1 MAARII
7 NLVLLFIAGAVLG
20 AVGTI
25 AHQSTVTIGG
35 VPLPWGI
42 TVALL
47 AYTCMLIGLRLLNPG
62 RAQALAA
69 ALGTIGMTFVF
80 SLKGIGG
87 SVLIPDDLLGKVW
100 VVAPIVIA
108 AIVIAWPRLPQRKAV
123 PQNGIS

>member
-1 MAARII
+1 MAARIV
-7 NLVLLFIAGAVLG
+7 NLVLLFIAGAILG

-25 AHQSTVTIGG
+25 AHQSTVTVAG

-42 TVALL
+42 TIALL
-47 AYTCMLIGLRLLNPG
+47 AYTCLLIGLRLLNPG

-69 ALGTIGMTFVF
+69 ALGTIAMTFVF

-87 SVLIPDDLLGKVW
+87 SVLIPDNLLGKIW

-108 AIVIAWPRLPQRKAV
+108 AIVIAWPRLPQRSEFPKTA
-123 PQNGIS
+123 

>member
-7 NLVLLFIAGAVLG
+7 NLVLLFIAGAILG

-25 AHQSTVTIGG
+25 AHQSTVTVAGIP
-35 VPLPWGI
+35 VPWGI

-47 AYTCMLIGLRLLNPG
+47 AYTCLLIGLRLLNKG

-69 ALGTIGMTFVF
+69 ALGTIVMTFLF
-80 SLKGIGG
+80 SLKGTGG
-87 SVLIPDDLLGKVW
+87 SVLIPDDLLGKIW

-108 AIVIAWPRLPQRKAV
+108 AIVIAWPRLPQREAA
-123 PQNGIS
+123 PQNGLS

>member
-1 MAARII
+1 MATRIV
-7 NLVLLFIAGAVLG
+7 NLILLFIAGAILG

-25 AHQSTVTIGG
+25 AHQSTATVAG
-35 VPLPWGI
+35 VPVPWGI

-47 AYTCMLIGLRLLNPG
+47 AYTCMLIGLRLLNSG

-69 ALGTIGMTFVF
+69 ALGTIAMTFLF

-87 SVLIPDDLLGKVW
+87 SVLIPDNLLGKVW

-108 AIVIAWPRLPQRKAV
+108 AIVLAWPRLPQREGFS
-123 PQNGIS
+123 QNGLS

>member
-1 MAARII
+1 MAARIL
-7 NLVLLFIAGAVLG
+7 NLVLLFIAGAILG

-25 AHQSTVTIGG
+25 AHQSTVTIAGIP
-35 VPLPWGI
+35 VPWGI

-47 AYTCMLIGLRLLNPG
+47 AYTCLLIGLRLLNSG

-69 ALGTIGMTFVF
+69 ALGTIVMTFLF
-80 SLKGIGG
+80 SLKGVGG

-108 AIVIAWPRLPQRKAV
+108 AIVIAWPRLPQRGAV
-123 PQNGIS
+123 TQNRLS

>member
-1 MAARII
+1 MATRIV
-7 NLVLLFIAGAVLG
+7 NLILLFIAGAILG

-25 AHQSTVTIGG
+25 AHQSTAAVAG
-35 VPLPWGI
+35 VPVPWGI

-47 AYTCMLIGLRLLNPG
+47 AYTCMLIGLRLLNSG

-69 ALGTIGMTFVF
+69 ALGTIAMTFLF

-87 SVLIPDDLLGKVW
+87 SVLIPDNLLGKVW

-108 AIVIAWPRLPQRKAV
+108 AIVLAWPRLPQREGFS
-123 PQNGIS
+123 QNGLS